1 MSEAL
6 RTVSSAPCVMGV
18 LAHFSQR
25 DNALNSPSYILVDNS
40 EGETR
45 DEILASATSKVRL
58 NLGVMRMERM
68 ERRLAEVTD
77 QNQSD
82 KR

>member
-45 DEILASATSKVRL
+45 DAKMATSKVRF
-58 NLGVMRMERM
+58 NLGEMRMERM
-68 ERRLAEVTD
+68 ERRLSEVMD

-82 KR
+82 KG

>member
-1 MSEAL
+1 MCDGCTCVRFLILNLDIL
-6 RTVSSAPCVMGV
+6 RHLVCC
-18 LAHFSQR
+18 
-25 DNALNSPSYILVDNS
+25 ILPLFYNS

-45 DEILASATSKVRL
+45 DEILASATSKVRF

>member
-45 DEILASATSKVRL
+45 DAKMATSKVRF
-58 NLGVMRMERM
+58 NLGVMRID
-68 ERRLAEVTD
+68 RLSSKVTG
-77 QNQSD
+77 QNKQD
-82 KR
+82 KG